1 MQKKVLNNAGWIVGC
16 KVIKAILMLIVT
28 AITARYLGKEKYGII
43 TYASGLCAF
52 VVPIMQLGISS
63 TFVHEITNRPGQD
76 GKVVGTI
83 IGMSMTSALFCIL
96 GIVSFSMIATAGQQE
111 TILVCSIY
119 SIMLFFNAME
129 MIQYWFQAKLMAK
142 YSALAMMLSYVGV
155 SLFQILLVV
164 FKADVYLFA
173 ISYSLDFFLIAIILL
188 VIFKKKSGQK
198 LSFSLSLAKELLSV
212 SKFYIIANLM
222 ETIYIHTDVVMLNFM
237 AGEAET
243 GIYGAAWN
251 CANMF
256 NFVFAAIIDSMR
268 PTIYEGKNKD
278 QKTFES
284 RTLELFS
291 ILFYFSLLVA
301 VMMTL
306 FSPLVVKIMYG
317 VDYVEAVDVLRISI
331 WMTTFSYVGTAR
343 SAWMLAEDKHK
354 YLWIINLVGVILNV
368 AVNYALIPIM
378 GAFGAAIA
386 SVATQ
391 FISNVLLNFLIKPM
405 RPCGVLMLRS
415 FNPKYIKNIFVSLRK
430 GKSDELMNEEL
441 K

>member
-1 MQKKVLNNAGWIVGC
+1 MQKKVLKNAGWIVGC
-16 KVIKAILMLIVT
+16 KVVKAIVMLIVT

-52 VVPIMQLGISS
+52 VIPIMQLGLNS
-63 TFVHEITNRPGQD
+63 TFVHEITNRPGED

-83 IGMSMTSALFCIL
+83 IGMSMVSAIFCVL

-119 SIMLFFNAME
+119 SVMLFFHAME

-142 YSALAMMLSYVGV
+142 FSAFAMMIAYVFV
-155 SLFQILLVV
+155 SIFQILLVV
-164 FKADVYLFA
+164 FKAGVYFFA
-173 ISYSLDFFLIAIILL
+173 ISYSLDFFLIAIILI
-188 VIFKKKSGQK
+188 VVFKKKSGQK
-198 LSFSLSLAKELLSV
+198 LTFSFSLAKELLSV

-222 ETIYIHTDVVMLNFM
+222 STVYVHTDVVMLNFM
-237 AGEAET
+237 AGSAET

-268 PTIYEGKNKD
+268 PTIYEGKNIN
-278 QKTFES
+278 QQTFEK
-284 RTLELFS
+284 RTIELFS
-291 ILFYFSLLVA
+291 ILFYFA
-301 VMMTL
+301 FAMIVMMML
-306 FSPLVVKIMYG
+306 FSPLVIKIMYG
-317 VDYVEAVDVLRISI
+317 EDYVQAVDVLRIVV
-331 WMTTFSYVGTAR
+331 WMTVFSYVGTAR
-343 SAWMLAEDKHK
+343 SAWMLAENKHK

-368 AVNYALIPIM
+368 IVNYLLIPIM
-378 GAFGAAIA
+378 GAIGAAIA

-391 FISNVLLNFLIKPM
+391 FISNVLINFIMRPM
-405 RPCGVLMLRS
+405 IPCGVLMLKS
-415 FNPKYIKNIFVSLRK
+415 LNPKHLKNIFTSLKKDK
-430 GKSDELMNEEL
+430 GEEINE